1 MLVLEGTITTVLP
14 HRRPAAVVSDWAKL
28 TLGHH
33 LAISGH
39 TWVIERRS
47 RSFGV
52 RSTEDER
59 LAAITTARIA
69 RAYKTPTQAGM

>member
-1 MLVLEGTITTVLP
+1 MPLSTGNYTRARDISVEKNSPSSWLVLLVG
-14 HRRPAAVVSDWAKL
+14 
-28 TLGHH
+28 
-33 LAISGH
+33 
-39 TWVIERRS
+39 ERRS

>member
-1 MLVLEGTITTVLP
+1 MKSYGVQDPVDKGDPDPYDVKKYATANKVEFVLEQF
-14 HRRPAAVVSDWAKL
+14 
-28 TLGHH
+28 
-33 LAISGH
+33 
-39 TWVIERRS
+39 IERRS